1 MNNYDFSIKRESRL
15 RSFDNVKDWSSK
27 ASTFEELIVAKFFHN
42 KYELIECC
50 ECHITWHKITL
61 IKKKSDH
68 EFSCELIEELEQ
80 KIERVKR
87 RAERIEKAQE
97 RKKKKAQKQ
106 IEFEALVEVRVK
118 KRIESIRQKVK

>member
-1 MNNYDFSIKRESRL
+1 MNNYDSSIKRESRL
-15 RSFDNVKDWSSK
+15 RFFDNVKDWSSK
-27 ASTFEELIVAKFFHN
+27 ASTLEKLIVAEFFHN

-68 EFSCELIEELEQ
+68 EFFYELIEKLEQ

-87 RAERIEKAQE
+87 KAERIEKVQK
-97 RKKKKAQKQ
+97 RKKKKVQKQ
-106 IEFEALVEVRVK
+106 IEFEILVKVRVK
-118 KRIESIRQKVK
+118 KRIESIKQKVK